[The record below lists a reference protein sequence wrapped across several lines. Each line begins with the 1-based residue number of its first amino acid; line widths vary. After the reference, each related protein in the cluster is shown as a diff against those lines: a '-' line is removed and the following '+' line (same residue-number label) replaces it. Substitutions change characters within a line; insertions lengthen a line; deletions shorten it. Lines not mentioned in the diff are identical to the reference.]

1 MSSILVIEDEPDL
14 QQVLEYNLTR
24 AGHSVRCAGRG
35 SDGLR
40 LAQEQPPDLVLL
52 DVMLP
57 DLSGTQVCGA
67 LKADPRTKHV
77 PVVMVSAR
85 GEEIDRIVGF
95 ELGADD
101 YVVKPFS
108 VRELLL
114 RIQAVL
120 RRAELHAGKPVAERT
135 GERPTERTAER
146 PAERPGERLG
156 ERPGERAVE
165 RSGERSVER
174 SIERSVER
182 SGERA
187 PARDEAASEV
197 LLCGP
202 LRVDRAAHRVWVEE
216 REIKLTAL
224 EFRLLVTL
232 YDHKNRV
239 LTRAQLLD
247 EVWNIAAE
255 ITTRTVDTHVKRL
268 REKLGAAG
276 QLITTV
282 RGVGYRFTEEAL
294 DAAPSAD

>member
-120 RRAELHAGKPVAERT
+120 RRAELHAGKQASERA
-135 GERPTERTAER
+135 GD
-146 PAERPGERLG
+146 
-156 ERPGERAVE
+156 RPGERAAE
-165 RSGERSVER
+165 RSAGERAPER
-174 SIERSVER
+174 AGER

-187 PARDEAASEV
+187 PIRDEAAAEV
-197 LLCGP
+197 LVCGP

-294 DAAPSAD
+294 DMAPTAD